1 VLFNSAIF
9 LVLFLSVYLVYW
21 QLGQRGKQY
30 LIIVA
35 SLLFYAWYSIPFL
48 LLFLVL
54 VALNYLASI
63 QLLRHKSRILLT
75 LILVLDLGVLGFFK
89 YFYLLAQTAGSLFGF
104 PYVADLK
111 NNWEADYGLTI
122 VLPIAISFYTFQMI
136 AYVVDSYR
144 SSITESTSGSKF
156 FLFILFFPQFIA
168 GPIMRASDFMDQIDH
183 PYLTRDR
190 IINGSLYLLMG
201 IVKKVLIADRL
212 GLITTR
218 VWLDPGSYDA
228 TALLII
234 LPAFM
239 MRIYCDFSGYTDMAR
254 GMAKLLGYEI
264 PENFAGP
271 FLSRSISELWQ
282 RWHITLSTWLRDYIY
297 IPLGGS
303 RLGES
308 RTVINLLITLGLGG
322 IWHGATWP
330 MLLWGVYIGIF
341 LVIERLLRHRSLLPA
356 SRPFQVIRIVY
367 VLTVFAFS
375 AIFFNAPDLSTT
387 TSILERIVR
396 FERGLPL
403 PEWDTAILLCLIAY
417 SFNFFQYTYRVRA
430 FLNARPAW
438 RLTLLFL
445 LSPLI
450 ALLVFLFGDVGGSFI
465 YFQF

>member
-1 VLFNSAIF
+1 MLFNSAIF
-9 LVLFLSVYLVYW
+9 LVLFLCVYLVYW
-21 QLGQRGKQY
+21 HLGQRGKQY

-48 LLFLVL
+48 LLFLGL
-54 VALNYLASI
+54 VSINYLASI
-63 QLLRHKSRILLT
+63 QLLRHKSRLLLT
-75 LILVLDLGVLGFFK
+75 AILGLDLGVLGFFK
-89 YFYLLAQTAGSLFGF
+89 YFYLLAHTAGEILGL
-104 PYVADLK
+104 PYLAALK
-111 NNWEADYGLTI
+111 TNWEEDYNLTI

-144 SSITESTSGSKF
+144 SSITEPTSATKF

-168 GPIMRASDFMDQIDH
+168 GPIMRASDFMDQIDR
-183 PYLTRDR
+183 PYLTKDR

-218 VWLDPGSYDA
+218 VWLDPASYDA
-228 TALLII
+228 TALIII

-308 RTVINLLITLGLGG
+308 RTIINLLITLGLGG

-330 MLLWGVYIGIF
+330 MLLWGIYIGLF
-341 LVIERLLRHRSLLPA
+341 LVLERLLRQRTLLPA
-356 SRPFQVIRIVY
+356 SRPFQAVRIVY
-367 VLTVFAFS
+367 VLTIFAFS
-375 AIFFNAPDLSTT
+375 AVFFNSPDLSTT
-387 TSILERIVR
+387 TGILARI
-396 FERGLPL
+396 FQWERGLPM
-403 PEWDTAILLCLIAY
+403 PEWDTAISLCILAY
-417 SFNFFQYTYRVRA
+417 SFNFFQYTYRARA
-430 FLNARPAW
+430 FLNARPAL
-438 RLTLLFL
+438 RLSLLL
-445 LSPLI
+445 ILSPLI